1 MQCAECG
8 REMGP
13 QEEKCP
19 HCAGKGEVRVLS
31 REERENFQG
40 VTLGDEPAAGG
51 DYTYKSEGPSH
62 RVYVRQVNFGAGRI
76 SIWTKLIILAVIG
89 LLLFVV
95 LPMFFLF
102 FAAAGVIWFIV
113 SLLRR

>member
-8 REMGP
+8 REMEP

-19 HCAGKGEVRVLS
+19 YCSAKGEVRVLS
-31 REERENFQG
+31 HEERENFQG
-40 VTLGDEPAAGG
+40 ITLGDEPVAGG
-51 DYTYKSEGPSH
+51 DDTYESQGPHH
-62 RVYVRQVNFGAGRI
+62 RVYVRQVNFGSGKI
-76 SIWTKLIILAVIG
+76 SIWTKLVILAVIG

-95 LPMFFLF
+95 LPMFFMF
-102 FAAAGVIWFIV
+102 FAAAGVIWFII